1 MGGLAA
7 EITEKEFGDYFAKF
21 GVVKVKI
28 TMRYCSSVY
37 QSVAYPC
44 ISHLKGCRG
53 DG

>member
-28 TMRYCSSVY
+28 YIEQYILFFGGRLITY
-37 QSVAYPC
+37 
-44 ISHLKGCRG
+44 G
-53 DG
+53 